1 MPKLFQINV
10 CVNLSTGKIAQ
21 LIGESALSHG
31 WESWIA
37 YSSRQATIPSHSQL
51 IKVGSKYDSYFHYI
65 ENYILDREGLGSKR
79 ATFKLVEEIK
89 RVAPDIV
96 QIHNIHDHWLNYRIL
111 FEYLNQTDI
120 KVVWTFHDCWAFTGH
135 CFHPVLKGCEKWKSQ
150 CVKCPLQKID
160 PVSCVDRSNYNFNL
174 KKQLFGSNKNLT
186 IVPCS
191 EWMAGFVRDSFL
203 GRKNIQVIHNGI
215 DLDVFKPHEAND
227 KDYASRYRVLGVSN
241 VWCKDKGLEDVFL
254 LRKLLPDEYEITLVG
269 LTPNQ
274 IKKIPKGINAIP
286 RTQNVEQL
294 VDIYASSD
302 VFINPTYADT
312 FPTVN
317 IESIA
322 CGLPVVTYQTGGSP
336 EIIDDNT
343 GIVVEQG
350 NIQRMA
356 NAIVRMKDCPLDR
369 VECRNRAVSHF
380 DKNRQFEKYIALYN
394 NLLGI

>member
-21 LIGESALSHG
+21 SIGEAALSHG

-37 YSSRQATIPSHSQL
+37 YSSRQANVPSLSQL
-51 IKVGSKYDSYFHYI
+51 IKVGSKFDSYSHYI
-65 ENYILDREGLGSKR
+65 ENYLLDREGLGSKR
-79 ATFKLVEEIK
+79 ATHKLVEEIK
-89 RVAPDIV
+89 RVKPDIV
-96 QIHNIHDHWLNYRIL
+96 HLHNIHDHWLNYCIL
-111 FEYLNQTDI
+111 FEYLNQTNI

-150 CVKCPLQKID
+150 CEKCPLQKID
-160 PVSCVDRSNYNFNL
+160 PVSFVDRSNYNFNL
-174 KKQLFGSNKNLT
+174 KKRLYLGNRNLT

-191 EWMAGFVRDSFL
+191 NWLEGFVNDSFFK
-203 GRKNIQVIHNGI
+203 GSNIQVIHNGI
-215 DLDVFKPHEAND
+215 DLDVFKPLEAIN
-227 KDYASRYRVLGVSN
+227 KKQSTRFKVLGVSN
-241 VWCKDKGLEDVFL
+241 VWCREKGLEDVYR
-254 LRKLLPDEYEITLVG
+254 LREILPETYEITLVG
-269 LTPNQ
+269 LTYEQ
-274 IKKIPKGINAIP
+274 IKMMPKGINAIP

-294 VDIYASSD
+294 VELYSTSD

-336 EIIDDNT
+336 EIIDDRT

-350 NIQRMA
+350 NIKEMA
-356 NAIVRMKDCPLDR
+356 NAIIKLKNYPLDR
-369 VECRNRAVSHF
+369 YACRNRAVSLF
-380 DKNRQFEKYIALYN
+380 DKNVQFDKYISLYN
-394 NLLGI
+394 ELLSR